1 MALTYSKQNGYLV
14 PNLKMDE
21 TDGKAQTLGR
31 FGRAREKYLMEH
43 RKGLYS
49 TMVLN
54 GKLWKHLTEIDKAAQ
69 AQVDALMA
77 EMARSQGVNEALK
90 AANQRDWVQKMNNIR
105 LAAEEVVLN
114 DLIYS

>member
-54 GKLWKHLTEIDKAAQ
+54 GKLWKHLTEIDKGGAGTGGRA
-69 AQVDALMA
+69 DGGDGK
-77 EMARSQGVNEALK
+77 EPGVNEALK
-90 AANQRDWVQKMNNIR
+90 RNQWNWVQKVNNIR
-105 LAAEEVVLN
+105 LAAEA
-114 DLIYS
+114 

>member
-69 AQVDALMA
+69 AQVDAGMSAAGCATEDEWLA
-77 EMARSQGVNEALK
+77 TEPVAAK
-90 AANQRDWVQKMNNIR
+90 AAIDARDAVRNGGCKT
-105 LAAEEVVLN
+105 
-114 DLIYS
+114 